1 MSIQLFREYIEVC
14 HDGNQAKAA
23 LALDVSRSTVNKIL
37 AGTRGI
43 TPDLAEKIEKDSGG
57 RYSRVPLI
65 WPDESE

>member
-1 MSIQLFREYIEVC
+1 MSIQLFHEYIEVC